1 MEREYLTGDWTT
13 AKILL
18 ALLVPISFAALGLV
32 FWKRSIVYGLVLI
45 NAIVL
50 IKLAWSFYFG
60 DESGG
65 LTLLPSALAG
75 LAVCDA
81 VVLYVLRRR
90 RKRSLSDR
98 RSRRDSMAARHV
110 DGSSRTTTTD
120 GIGGTNVTAKK
131 PATETGTFLGE
142 FPYVRLGDGPE
153 NLVILPGLTLENEP
167 ASRLDVWTY
176 RLGFGRFAEGHT
188 VYVIKRR
195 RNMPQGYT
203 TRDLAADY
211 ARVMEE
217 ELGPS
222 RVMGFSTGGSIA
234 QYVALDH
241 PELVE
246 RLILVV
252 TASRLS
258 EEGRATCE
266 RWRRLAHAR
275 RWREL
280 RADMA
285 SVNVTGEANK
295 RLAGAFM
302 KVFGR
307 FVLGEPSDP
316 SDFLTTLEADLGHDT
331 TARLPES
338 NLADPRN
345 RRERRPVLP
354 GEPPARDRRE
364 DTGRAAAGVR
374 GRWSRRPQRAQEPV
388 RG

>member
-1 MEREYLTGDWTT
+1 
-13 AKILL
+13 
-18 ALLVPISFAALGLV
+18 
-32 FWKRSIVYGLVLI
+32 
-45 NAIVL
+45 
-50 IKLAWSFYFG
+50 
-60 DESGG
+60 
-65 LTLLPSALAG
+65 
-75 LAVCDA
+75 
-81 VVLYVLRRR
+81 
-90 RKRSLSDR
+90 
-98 RSRRDSMAARHV
+98 MAARDV
-110 DGSSRTTTTD
+110 DGPSKVTSPDETR
-120 GIGGTNVTAKK
+120 GTNVTAKK
-131 PATETGTFLGE
+131 PATETGAFLGE
-142 FPYVRLGDGPE
+142 FPYVRLGNGPE
-153 NLVILPGLTLENEP
+153 KLVILPGLTLENEP
-167 ASRLDVWTY
+167 PSRLEAWTY
-176 RLGFGRFAEGHT
+176 RLGFGRFAERHS

-195 RNMPQGYT
+195 RGMPPHYT
-203 TRDLAADY
+203 TRDMAADY

-246 RLILVV
+246 KLILVV

-275 RWREL
+275 LWREL

-331 TARLPES
+331 TARLPELS
-338 NLADPRN
+338 SPILVIGGSEDPFFPESLLRETAGKIPDAQLRVYESVGHGVPKERKRRYERDALAFLD
-345 RRERRPVLP
+345 EQSLS
-354 GEPPARDRRE
+354 A
-364 DTGRAAAGVR
+364 
-374 GRWSRRPQRAQEPV
+374 
-388 RG
+388 